1 MKDSEKKM
9 ILLLVLITILVII
22 ITIIVK
28 KNNGKQKELQGQVQT
43 TDLVATQEDGTK
55 VNTSSKIS
63 ETKKLDNLDVTDTS
77 ITEQNG
83 LTTIR
88 ANVTNTTGATVK
100 EFPATIKVT
109 NKNGEVIAEIG
120 AYVGTMKAG
129 ETRQIN
135 ASINMDISEIYD
147 FTIERK

>member
-1 MKDSEKKM
+1 MKDNEKKM
-9 ILLLVLITILVII
+9 ILLLVLITIVVII
-22 ITIIVK
+22 ITVIVK
-28 KNNGKQKELQGQVQT
+28 KNNKKKAEGQVQT
-43 TDLVATQEDGTK
+43 NNLIAIQEDGTK
-55 VNTSSKIS
+55 VSTSSKIS

-83 LTTIR
+83 LATIR
-88 ANVTNTTGATVK
+88 ANITNNTESTVK

-109 NKNGEVIAEIG
+109 NKNGEIIAEIG
-120 AYVGTMKAG
+120 AYVGTIKTG

-147 FTIERK
+147 FTIEKK

>member
-1 MKDSEKKM
+1 MKDKEKRM
-9 ILLLVLITILVII
+9 ILLLVLITIIVII
-22 ITIIVK
+22 ISVVVK
-28 KNNGKQKELQGQVQT
+28 KNKRKQENQQVQK
-43 TDLVATQEDGTK
+43 TDLVTIQEDGTK
-55 VNTSSKIS
+55 VSTSNKIT
-63 ETKKLDNLDVTDTS
+63 ETKKLDNLDVTDTT

-83 LTTIR
+83 LATIR
-88 ANVTNTTGATVK
+88 ANVTNNTGAIIK

-120 AYVGTMKAG
+120 AYVGTMKPG

-147 FTIERK
+147 FTIEKNI

>member
-9 ILLLVLITILVII
+9 ILLLVLITIVVIV
-22 ITIIVK
+22 ITMIVK
-28 KNNGKQKELQGQVQT
+28 KNNGKKEETQEQVQNSE
-43 TDLVATQEDGTK
+43 LVATQEDGTK
-55 VNTSSKIS
+55 VSISSKIS
-63 ETKKLDNLDVTDTS
+63 ETKKLDNFDVTDTS

-83 LTTIR
+83 LATIR
-88 ANVTNTTGATVK
+88 ANITNTTGATVK

-120 AYVGTMKAG
+120 AYIGKMKAG